1 MFQLPFKRRLV
12 FGSPH
17 ELTRSLVLSLCLGA
31 PLLAAVPAFAQP
43 TASYDIPVGSL
54 SVALRQFAERSS
66 TALATDAALLRGKQS
81 AGLHGNYAPRQAL
94 DQLLQGTGLR
104 AESDGAD
111 GFAIVAG
118 SAPAKAATV
127 VPTKTGSAID
137 KVTVVSTHVRTAT
150 KTDTAIIET
159 PQAISVIDA
168 SQIADRGAL
177 GVQEA
182 LRYTAGIR
190 TEPNGADYRFDYATA
205 RGGFSAVEYL
215 DGMHQPDSAYSPRTE
230 AYSLERIE
238 VLRGPSSVLYGQG
251 AAGGIIN
258 TLSKVANFDTG
269 GEVGVQVGSYNRR
282 QAQFDANTPLN
293 ADNTLAGRVVGV
305 YREAE
310 NQVEFGRDDRQ
321 LLMPSLRWQPTDA
334 TDITLLALYQR
345 DRAASIAS
353 FLPVNATQNAPHGK
367 RLPWDV
373 YLGEPDH
380 NYYNS
385 EQGAGTLQLTH
396 RFNDAL
402 TFTSGIR
409 YDHSSMNNGDIE
421 PDVWNGDIDP
431 LDNNGLLPRYR
442 YDLKA
447 DIDMVSTDNNLR
459 FDFDTGA
466 FSHKLLGGID
476 YMRSSLRT
484 GGVYVGPDDPADPE
498 DFGTEPIDMYNPVY
512 GNVPAGTFE
521 KNPKD
526 VATQLG
532 FYLQD
537 QVKYERAT
545 MVLGVRRDHA
555 VTRVTDT
562 VNQTDDETTY
572 RVGLILD
579 AGANLS
585 PYVSYSESFQPTIG
599 LNAYDEPFK
608 AQLGKQWEAGVKWQP
623 RIGTLVTLAA
633 FDIRGTNR
641 LETDPNNGDNQIQ
654 QGEVKSRGIEFEAM
668 HSVVDDFTVSAT
680 FDYID
685 AEINRS
691 ADPLA
696 EGFPL
701 AAVPRMQASVWG
713 EKQFTLDYDIGMRL
727 GAGVR
732 YVGRTEEKGVFT
744 DTDEQGNSFNVVGSQ
759 DTPAF
764 TLTDAL
770 LGFDWHDWSLDVNA
784 TNLFDKHYY
793 ASCSPRSACGTG
805 YRRNIIGTLSYR
817 F

>member
-1 MFQLPFKRRLV
+1 MFQLPFKRRHLA
-12 FGSPH
+12 H
-17 ELTRSLVLSLCLGA
+17 SLVLSLCLGA
-31 PLLAAVPAFAQP
+31 PLLAAVPAYAQP
-43 TASYDIPVGSL
+43 AASYEIPAGPL
-54 SVALRQFAERSS
+54 SAALRQFAERSS

-81 AGLHGNYAPRQAL
+81 AGLHGNYTPRQAL
-94 DQLLQGTGLR
+94 DLLLRDTGLR

-111 GFAIVAG
+111 GFAIVA
-118 SAPAKAATV
+118 SSAAAPAKIAA
-127 VPTKTGSAID
+127 PAAAKPASGSD
-137 KVTVVSTHVRTAT
+137 YLDRVTVVSTHVRTAT

-159 PQAISVIDA
+159 PQSISVIDA

-205 RGGFSAVEYL
+205 RGGFSATEYL
-215 DGMHQPDSAYSPRTE
+215 DGMNQPDSAYSPRTE
-230 AYSLERIE
+230 AYTLERIE

-251 AAGGIIN
+251 SAGGIIN
-258 TLSKVANFDTG
+258 TMSKRPNFENG

-282 QAQFDANTPLN
+282 QGQFDAYGTLN

-310 NQVEFGRDDRQ
+310 NQVEFGKDDRQ
-321 LLMPSLRWQPTDA
+321 MIMPSLRWQPTDD

-380 NYYNS
+380 NFYNS
-385 EQGAGTLQLTH
+385 EQGSGTLQLVH
-396 RFNDAL
+396 RFSDSL
-402 TFTSGIR
+402 TLTSGVR
-409 YDHSSMNNGDIE
+409 YDRSRMSNGDIE
-421 PDVWNGDIDP
+421 PDVWNGAIDP
-431 LDNNGLLPRYR
+431 LDADGLLPRYR
-442 YDLKA
+442 YDLKSNT
-447 DIDMVSTDNNLR
+447 DMVTTDNNLR
-459 FDFDTGA
+459 FDFDTGSL
-466 FSHKLLGGID
+466 SHKLLGGID
-476 YMRSSLRT
+476 YLRNSLRSGT
-484 GGVYVGPDDPADPE
+484 VYAQAS
-498 DFGTEPIDMYNPVY
+498 PIDMYDPVY
-512 GNVPAGTFE
+512 GDGPDSVPEADFE
-521 KNPKD
+521 KNPTN
-526 VATQLG
+526 VASQLG

-537 QVKYERAT
+537 QIKYERAT
-545 MVLGVRRDHA
+545 IMLGVRRDHA
-555 VTRVTDT
+555 VTRVEGSET
-562 VNQTDDETTY
+562 QTDNETTY
-572 RVGLILD
+572 RVGLMVD

-599 LNAYDEPFK
+599 LDFYDEPYK
-608 AQLGKQWEAGVKWQP
+608 PQLGKQWEGGIKWQP
-623 RIGTLVTLAA
+623 QTGTLVTLAV

-641 LETDPNNGDNQIQ
+641 PETDPNNGENQIQ
-654 QGEVKSRGIEFEAM
+654 QGEVKSRGVEFEAM
-668 HSVVDDFTVSAT
+668 HSFENDFSLSAT

-685 AEINRS
+685 AEISRTI
-691 ADPLA
+691 DPLA
-696 EGFPL
+696 KGFPL
-701 AAVPRMQASVWG
+701 AAVPRKQASVWA
-713 EKQFTLDYDIGMRL
+713 EKQIGLGYDIAMRL

-732 YVGRTEEKGVFT
+732 YVGRTEEKGVFSE
-744 DTDEQGNSFNVVGSQ
+744 DVVEDGEVVSSFNVVGSQ

-770 LGFDWHDWSLDVNA
+770 LGFDWRDWSLDVNA

-805 YRRNIIGTLSYR
+805 YRRNIIGTLSYK